1 MKARLFVLL
10 AGATLAATSVNA
22 QSTPDTQR
30 CPPGTAN
37 TFGVPDQTRASQDAC
52 QKAIDLFQYLA
63 PQLGVSITGGN
74 ATLGQGGTLGGLGH
88 FSVGLRVNAVQ
99 GSLPQINAVTPVVT
113 GATSSR
119 YETKDQI
126 IGLPTA
132 DLAIGLFK
140 GIPLALTN
148 VGGVDLLVSAAY
160 LPEFDGQGVS
170 VRVPSG
176 SLKLGFGARVGLL
189 QESLIVPGVSVTY
202 LRRDLPTTD
211 IIATTGSDTLYVG
224 DLSLKTN
231 AWRVVASKSLLFLGV
246 AVGAGQDRYES
257 SADIRASVAPRPPLT
272 TSRFTAAPASPISQT
287 ITRTN
292 IFADLTLNL
301 LIFKLTGEIGQVSGG
316 EINTFNTFNG
326 KQAADSRIYG
336 SIGARFGF

>member
-10 AGATLAATSVNA
+10 AAIVCAATPASA
-22 QSTPDTQR
+22 QQDRTR
-30 CPPGTAN
+30 CPDGNVGAV
-37 TFGVPDQTRASQDAC
+37 FPDQTRASQDAC
-52 QKAIDLFQYLA
+52 QKAIDLFQYMA
-63 PQLGVSITGGN
+63 PQLGISITGGN

-88 FSVGLRVNAVQ
+88 FSIGLRVNAVA
-99 GSLPQINAVTPVVT
+99 GSLPQVQNVTPSVT
-113 GATSSR
+113 GAVSTQ
-119 YETKDQI
+119 YQTKDQI

-160 LPEFDGQGVS
+160 LPEFDGEGVS
-170 VRVPSG
+170 VRIPSG
-176 SLKLGFGARVGLL
+176 SLKLGYGARVGVL
-189 QESLIVPGVSVTY
+189 QESLLVPGLSVTY
-202 LRRDLPTTD
+202 LRRDLPTTN
-211 IIATTGSDTLYVG
+211 IAAVTTADDSLYVN
-224 DLSLKTN
+224 DLSVRTD
-231 AWRVVASKSLLFLGV
+231 AWRVVASKSLLMFGV

-257 SADIRASVAPRPPLT
+257 SADIRASVAARPPAT
-272 TSRFTAAPASPISQT
+272 TTRFTAAPTSPISQT

-292 IFADLTLNL
+292 VFADLTVNL

-316 EINTFNTFNG
+316 EISTFNTFEG
-326 KQAADSRIYG
+326 KQAADSRVYG